1 MADFIEITEIVV
13 HATSGANVG
22 HALKDAI
29 ALAANEWRNVRLIH
43 NNKEYTVKV
52 NDLLAC
58 CEST

>member
-1 MADFIEITEIVV
+1 MADSIEITEVVV
-13 HATSGANVG
+13 HATAGANVG
-22 HALKDAI
+22 VALREAI